1 MPFERK
7 TLQENVAEVE
17 AGLASRLPG
26 ADTHLRRAVL
36 AVLARVVAGVVYGLD
51 AFISYVA
58 RQILPDTAEGENL
71 HRHCRIWRVTPKLEE
86 AAAGSVV
93 FAGVAGP
100 SMPAGTLM
108 QRGDGVQY
116 ESTSEAGIQGGK
128 AVVPVR
134 AVVAGVGGNAA
145 AGTVISLVSP
155 QEGFEFSGSV
165 AANGI
170 TGGVDAEQD
179 ARLRP
184 RLLARIQ
191 RPPRGGSY
199 ADWERWALEV
209 PGVTRA
215 WPRPGWMGRGTVGLC
230 FVMDEAEDIIPGEEM
245 LARMREHLT
254 SRATKPVTADVYEF
268 APTPKVIDYVI
279 RGLNP
284 SSDAVKKAVRDELAD
299 LHRREAEP
307 GRVLL
312 LSHMRSAIS
321 SAAGEYDHALES
333 PDKDVYCAK
342 HEMPL
347 LGAVKFLPKKQEE
360 DGQ

>member
-7 TLQENVAEVE
+7 TLAENVAEVE

-26 ADTHLRRAVL
+26 ADTRLRRAVL
-36 AVLARVVAGVVYGLD
+36 AVLARVVGGVVFGLD
-51 AFISYVA
+51 AFIAFVA

-71 HRHCRIWRVTPKLEE
+71 RRHCRIWRVPPKLEE
-86 AAAGSVV
+86 AATGSVA
-93 FAGVAGP
+93 FAGAAGP
-100 SMPAGTLM
+100 PMPAGALM

-116 ESTSEAGIQGGK
+116 ESTAEAGIQGGK
-128 AVVPVR
+128 ALVPVR
-134 AVVAGVGGNAA
+134 AVVAGAAGNAA
-145 AGTVISLVSP
+145 AGTVLSLVSP
-155 QEGFEFSGSV
+155 QEGFEFSGTV
-165 AANGI
+165 AAGGI
-170 TGGVDAEQD
+170 AGGVDAEQD

-184 RLLARIQ
+184 RLIARIQ

-215 WPRPGWMGRGTVGLC
+215 WPKPGWMGRGTVGLC
-230 FVMDEAEDIIPGEEM
+230 FVMDDAEDIIPDDIM
-245 LARMREHLT
+245 LARVREHVT
-254 SRATKPVTADVYEF
+254 SRTAKPVTADVYEF
-268 APTPKVIDYVI
+268 APTRKAVDYTI

-284 SSDAVKKAVRDELAD
+284 STDAVRQAVRDELAD

-321 SAAGEYDHALES
+321 TAAGEYDHALES
-333 PDKDVYCAK
+333 PDKDVYCEK

-347 LGAVKFLPKKQEE
+347 LGKVDFLPKKTEE